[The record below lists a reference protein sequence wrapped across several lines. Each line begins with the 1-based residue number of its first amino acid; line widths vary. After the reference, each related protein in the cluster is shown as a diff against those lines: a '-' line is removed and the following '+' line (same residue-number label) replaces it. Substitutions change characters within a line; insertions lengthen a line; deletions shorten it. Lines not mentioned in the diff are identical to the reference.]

1 MNKEMQMNKLQRG
14 MALAGALAA
23 LALPM
28 LAQAN
33 ILLDRTR
40 VIYLEQDK
48 NVSMVLTNKN
58 SEQPFLV
65 QSWLSDAD
73 GKRLSSPFLVL
84 PPLQRIEAAEKGVV
98 RLTRIPDNTLPLDRE
113 SLFYLNIQEIP
124 PKSEQENVLQLAIKS
139 RLKVFYRPKA
149 AQLPRGENP
158 AKQLQLTF
166 DAAAGKLV
174 LKNPSPY
181 YITLTGLSLPGEKS
195 PRDLNGQ
202 MVPPKD
208 QTTLALKALPA
219 SLKLTNINDYGAQDT
234 YTFACSAGA
243 CRYQEDKQ

>member
-1 MNKEMQMNKLQRG
+1 MNKLQRG
-14 MALAGALAA
+14 LGLAGMLAA

-28 LAQAN
+28 AAKAN

-65 QSWLSDAD
+65 QSWLSDGD
-73 GKRLSSPFLVL
+73 GKRLASPFLVL

-98 RLTRIPDNTLPLDRE
+98 RLTRIPDNALPLDRE

-124 PKSEQENVLQLAIKS
+124 PKSDKENVLQLAIKS
-139 RLKVFYRPKA
+139 RIKVFYRPKD

-158 AKQLQLTF
+158 AKQLQPAF
-166 DAAAGKLV
+166 DAASGKLV

-181 YITLTGLSLPGEKS
+181 YITLTGISLPGDKS

-202 MVPPKD
+202 MVPPKGE
-208 QTTLALKALPA
+208 ASIPLKALPA
-219 SLKLTNINDYGAQDT
+219 SLKLSNINDYGAQDT